1 MVDKIG
7 ISGKEKKLEPQLK
20 AALNDLEKAKKI
32 GSAPAIRAAE
42 IKIKQLKKLGQKRSI
57 GEPKRGDS
65 TGATSLKRIV
75 KPEQSSNDQA
85 TKQSPID
92 IWNWKNKPD
101 KDWTKDYSKM
111 WEKTGDAEEDAWLD
125 DPGLGYKHG
134 GRIKKAKKRKPKG
147 VRIALR
153 GWGKAMGH
161 G

>member
-20 AALNDLEKAKKI
+20 AALNALEKAKKI

-42 IKIKQLKKLGQKRSI
+42 IRIEQLKKLGQKGSI
-57 GEPKRGDS
+57 GERKRGDP
-65 TGATSLKRIV
+65 TGATSLKKIV
-75 KPEQSSNDQA
+75 ESEQSSNDKA

-111 WEKTGDAEEDAWLD
+111 WENTGDAEEDAWQAEQL
-125 DPGLGYKHG
+125 YKHG
-134 GRIKKAKKRKPKG
+134 GRIKKAKKRKPRG

-153 GWGKAMGH
+153 GWGRAMGR

>member
-1 MVDKIG
+1 MVDSVS
-7 ISGKEKKLEPQLK
+7 ISGKEEKLKSQLLAEQKNLKKAESRGDVKGAKVAKIKIAKLVKLSKKPAIGK
-20 AALNDLEKAKKI
+20 AGRGFGLPDFKKQK
-32 GSAPAIRAAE
+32 APA
-42 IKIKQLKKLGQKRSI
+42 KQTSMFDPEKGAFANIWKKKS
-57 GEPKRGDS
+57 
-65 TGATSLKRIV
+65 
-75 KPEQSSNDQA
+75 
-85 TKQSPID
+85 
-92 IWNWKNKPD
+92 D
-101 KDWTKDYSKM
+101 KEDTDWTKDYSKM